1 MYIVIVGDM
10 TIGFDFYGP
19 FSHELGAKEF
29 ADSCVGPPQIVR
41 LRLVRLRPVTNDT
54 LTSSL

>member
-10 TIGFDFYGP
+10 TTGFDFYGP
-19 FSHELGAKEF
+19 FSHKLGAKEF
-29 ADSCVGPPQIVR
+29 ADSCINPPQIVP
-41 LRLVRLRPVTNDT
+41 LRPVRLRPVTNDT